1 MCNFVTQTYDLMFMK
16 KFLFI
21 LLVLVTQVNA
31 GIAQTEKAVAFTYS
45 EESFDFY
52 KHANGTTEIVPSGA
66 NNFVYHEDLTEPALP
81 YEMQFISIKENEELI
96 DFKCSFTEKLV
107 CEDVVIMQNP
117 IVEPTVGGGGY
128 SGTTPEY
135 EDKVYPDKNIT
146 YVNKML
152 IDGQYCL
159 CFEVCPFHYD
169 AAEKKLY
176 LLTDIK
182 LNIKLKSE
190 SVPVK
195 PFPYDLDGDGTLT
208 LNDITTLIN
217 IYLEKSE

>member
-1 MCNFVTQTYDLMFMK
+1 MK

-31 GIAQTEKAVAFTYS
+31 GMAQTEKMVAFTYS

-81 YEMQFISIKENEELI
+81 YEMQMIPIKEKEELI

-117 IVEPTVGGGGY
+117 MVEPTVGGGGY

-146 YVNKML
+146 YVDKML
-152 IDGQYCL
+152 IDGQYSFR
-159 CFEVCPFHYD
+159 FEVCPFRYD
-169 AAEKKLY
+169 ATGKKLY

-182 LNIKLKSE
+182 LNIRLKSE
-190 SVPVK
+190 SAPDIHS
-195 PFPYDLDGDGTLT
+195 PYDFDGDGTLT
-208 LNDITTLIN
+208 LNDITTLIHV
-217 IYLEKSE
+217 YLEETP